1 MARNLPRTIVLASSS
16 RYRQEQLARL
26 RLPFSAAVPDVNET
40 ALAGEAHAATAQ
52 RLALLKARACAPR
65 HPDALIIGADQ
76 VAELDGTAIGKPGNH
91 GAAHAQLRAMAGRS
105 VRFHSGLALLD
116 ARTGLAQSGCVHTDV
131 RFRAL
136 TDAAIEAYLIADQP
150 YDCTGS
156 AKIESLG
163 ICLVEAVH
171 SDDPTALIGLPLILL
186 TSLLSACGIALPLE
200 PASAHGTPM
209 AAP

>member
-1 MARNLPRTIVLASSS
+1 MLRKMPRAIVLASSS
-16 RYRQEQLARL
+16 PYRQEQLARL
-26 RLPFSAAVPDVNET
+26 RLPFSTAVPGVDET

-65 HPDALIIGADQ
+65 HPEALIIGADQ
-76 VAELDGTAIGKPGNH
+76 VAELDGAAIGKPGGH
-91 GAAHAQLRAMAGRS
+91 AAAAAQLRSMSGRT

-116 ARTGLAQSGCVHTDV
+116 ARSGQAHSGCVPTDV
-131 RFRAL
+131 RFRPL
-136 TDAAIEAYLIADQP
+136 TDAVIEAYLRADQP
-150 YDCTGS
+150 YDCAGS

-186 TSLLSACGIALPLE
+186 TSLLAACGVLLPLA
-200 PASAHGTPM
+200 PGSAAG